1 MKQWL
6 AITGLSVGLGLAA
19 WAQNTPLHAKVSVNW
34 PRPGLPVADALREIG
49 TKAKTE
55 FAFEAAL
62 VQHLDPVMLTMDEVA
77 AGRIAMRILRPR
89 GLKLED
95 ADGNRPRVVKA
106 DPFGELRP
114 KREEVFAFARKPTLT
129 RRGDDVTIAFETKGW
144 CDVTVAIEHGE
155 RIVRHLASGVLGMN
169 APEPFVWNS
178 KAQTI
183 VWDGKDDAGVYVD
196 DKDAV
201 TVRVSLGL
209 KPQFERTLYWAPE
222 RRVGNHMAL
231 AAAPDGVFVFDTGQG
246 VDQVRMFDREGR
258 YVRTIYPFPASKT
271 KDIPDMIWHA
281 LPDGP
286 RIPVKPNTYQST
298 FLKGGSGHEYDYSR
312 EEGRYRATGNT
323 HDGKY
328 GWSGRAMAATGR
340 HVALSGA
347 GVNRLATDGASG
359 GLPLYGPDVAS
370 RRGREYQIGHRHGVT
385 RTSMFVPQRIAL
397 SPDAQWL
404 YLTRRIEAMV
414 GRFHSSAHWDGHE
427 VQRVHFARGGKPET
441 FLGTEKAGSETG
453 LFNMPSDVATDPQGR
468 IYVADHGN
476 HRVQVFSPDGK
487 HVRSL
492 DIKHPAQ
499 VSIHQRTGDIYV
511 FCWPIPLH
519 GQRINYSTGG
529 GWGPN
534 PLPSHGNLPAAHN
547 RVHKFSSLDA
557 GAKPLAAWNLPMRPT
572 RGRRGYSRH
581 FAEIDSWAEPT
592 TIWVTPGSS
601 CAPQNVLVL
610 RETGDTLEPI
620 RDFHEEARRAVR
632 RTSPVLW
639 QRQRLYV
646 NPADGALFVGEASEG
661 ESKTFRAAMR
671 IEPDTG
677 RLREIELP
685 MSTEDMAFDRDGHV
699 YLRTAD
705 QIIRYD
711 SETWREIPFD
721 YGEERASAGAATGS
735 AARGAR
741 VISGS
746 VFPGN
751 RGWHQGG
758 MHINARGDM
767 AVGALYETS
776 LEDRRAGAS
785 VHAGAAYQ
793 PLMYA
798 GRHYDPGGRFGG
810 ILVHVMDRHGKM
822 LHYDAVPGLLSVLN
836 GVGLDADRRLYLL
849 AHRTRAYNGEAG
861 WNPFS
866 GTLMR
871 MTPGQGRILSNFG
884 APVPLTDPP
893 RRPPDML
900 RDRRRSGA
908 TWAENA
914 HWFYGGGGWGG
925 HNSAGISL
933 CSCWNAR
940 FALDYFARS
949 FTPEVARYNVGV
961 VDANGN
967 LILRVGQYGNVDDGM
982 PLVGNEQGAS
992 RSPVGPPNPRLI
1004 GGGEVALM
1012 HPAFVATHSDRRLFV
1027 ADSGNARIVS
1037 VKLGYHVNETFAI
1050 KDVPDEGK

>member
-1 MKQWL
+1 MKRWL
-6 AITGLSVGLGLAA
+6 AMAVMSAAVAA
-19 WAQNTPLHAKVSVNW
+19 WAQAATPLHTEVSVNW
-34 PRPGLPVADALREIG
+34 DRLAVGAALSELG
-49 TKAKTE
+49 AKTNVE
-55 FAFEAAL
+55 FEFDETL
-62 VQHLDPVMLTMDEVA
+62 VEHLDPVTLTMDDVA
-77 AGRIAMRILRPR
+77 AGRLAMRMLYPR
-89 GLKLED
+89 GLTLENVD
-95 ADGNRPRVVKA
+95 SRRVRVVKA
-106 DPFGELRP
+106 DPYDELRP
-114 KREEVFAFARKPTLT
+114 KREEVFEFVRRPTLT
-129 RRGDDVTIAFETKGW
+129 RAGDDVTISFETEAW
-144 CDVTVAIEHGE
+144 CDVTIAVEHEDG
-155 RIVRHLASGVLGMN
+155 RILRHLASGVLGVN
-169 APEPFVWNS
+169 APEPFQWNS
-178 KAQTI
+178 KTQTV
-183 VWDGKDDAGVYVD
+183 VWDGKDDAGAYVD

-209 KPQFERTLYWAPE
+209 KPRFERTLYWAPE

-246 VDQVRMFDREGR
+246 MDQVRMFDREGR
-258 YVRTIYPFPASKT
+258 YVRTTYPFPASKT
-271 KDIPDMIWHA
+271 KNISDLIWHD
-281 LPDGP
+281 LSNGP

-298 FLKGGSGHEYDYSR
+298 FLKGGSGHVYDYSR
-312 EEGRYRATGNT
+312 EEKQYRATGNT

-370 RRGREYQIGHRHGVT
+370 RRDREYQIGHRHGVT

-404 YLTRRIEAMV
+404 YLTRRTEVMV
-414 GRFHSSAHWDGHE
+414 GHYQTSAHWDGHE
-427 VQRVHFARGGKPET
+427 VQRVRFARGGKPET

-453 LFNMPSDVATDPQGR
+453 LFDMPSDVATDPQGR

-476 HRVQVFSPDGK
+476 HRVQVFSPDGE
-487 HVRSL
+487 HVRTL

-511 FCWPIPLH
+511 FCWPMPLH
-519 GQRINYSTGG
+519 GRRTNYSTGG
-529 GWGPN
+529 GRNPT
-534 PLPSHGNLPAAHN
+534 PLPSYGDLPVAHT

-581 FAEIDSWAEPT
+581 FAEIDSWSEPT
-592 TIWVTPGSS
+592 TIWLSPGSD
-601 CAPQNVLVL
+601 CDPQNVLVL

-632 RTSPVLW
+632 RTSPALW

-646 NPADGALFVGEASEG
+646 NPADGALFVGEASKG
-661 ESKTFRAAMR
+661 ESKTFRAAIR

-699 YLRTAD
+699 CLRTSD

-711 SETWREIPFD
+711 SDTWREIPFD
-721 YGEERASAGAATGS
+721 YGEEQASAGAATGS
-735 AARGAR
+735 ESRSAE
-741 VISGS
+741 VISGA

-758 MHINARGDM
+758 MHVNARGDI
-767 AVGALYETS
+767 AVGALYASES
-776 LEDRRAGAS
+776 KDGSEDAVVHSS
-785 VHAGAAYQ
+785 VDYQ
-793 PLMYA
+793 PSLYPGRRYA
-798 GRHYDPGGRFGG
+798 PGGRFGG
-810 ILVHVMDRHGKM
+810 MFVHVMDRHGRM
-822 LHYDAVPGLLSVLN
+822 LYDDAVPGLLDVMN
-836 GVGLDADRRLYLL
+836 GVALDADRNVYLL

-871 MTPGQGRILSNFG
+871 VTPGQVRMLSNFG
-884 APVPLTDPP
+884 TPVPLTDPP

-900 RDRRRSGA
+900 RDRRRSVR
-908 TWAENA
+908 TWAEGA

-925 HNSAGISL
+925 HNSSGISL

-940 FALDYFARS
+940 FALDFFARS

-961 VDANGN
+961 VDSAGN

-982 PLVGNEQGAS
+982 PLVKHG
-992 RSPVGPPNPRLI
+992 GPPNPRLI
-1004 GGGEVALM
+1004 GGDEAALM
-1012 HPAFVATHSDRRLFV
+1012 HPAYVATHSDRRLFI
-1027 ADSGNARIVS
+1027 ADTGNARIVS
-1037 VKLGYHVNETFAI
+1037 VKLGYHADATVAL